1 MNRNYLNEFV
11 DLPLYDDCLSES
23 DYKNYSVFLKKNI
36 LTEMTA
42 EGFADI
48 LKRVV
53 FNKRVLD
60 SDKTT
65 IKIIKDLKKVAQQ
78 TKYERRFGQIIKNGR
93 THPEKSDGEF
103 CDKSTFKDEFSKQ
116 VFPEKDDLAT
126 STTPSAM
133 LDEYLDVFDNNGW
146 LISEADKE
154 GYEEII
160 DQGL

>member
-1 MNRNYLNEFV
+1 MNRNCLNEFV
-11 DLPLYDDCLSES
+11 DLLLYGDCLNES
-23 DYKNYSVFLKKNI
+23 DYKNYSTFLKKNL

-48 LKRVV
+48 LKKVV

-60 SDKTT
+60 SDKAT

-78 TKYERRFGQIIKNGR
+78 TKYERKFSQIIKNGR
-93 THPEKSDGEF
+93 THLEKSNGEF
-103 CDKSTFKDEFSKQ
+103 CDKATFKDEFSKQ
-116 VFPEKDDLAT
+116 VFPEKDDLAA
-126 STTPSAM
+126 STTLSTM
-133 LDEYLDVFDNNGW
+133 LDEYLDVFDDNGW

-160 DQGL
+160 NQEL

>member
-1 MNRNYLNEFV
+1 MNRNYLNELV
-11 DLPLYDDCLSES
+11 DLLLYGDCLSES
-23 DYKNYSVFLKKNI
+23 DYKNYSAFLKKNL

-65 IKIIKDLKKVAQQ
+65 IKLIKDLKKVAQQ
-78 TKYERRFGQIIKNGR
+78 TKYERRFDQIIKNGR
-93 THPEKSDGEF
+93 THLEKSNGEF
-103 CDKSTFKDEFSKQ
+103 CDKATFKDEFSKQ
-116 VFPEKDDLAT
+116 IFLKRDDLST

-133 LDEYLDVFDNNGW
+133 LDEYLTVFDNNGW

-154 GYEEII
+154 SYEEII
-160 DQGL
+160 NKEL

>member
-1 MNRNYLNEFV
+1 MNRNYLNELV
-11 DLPLYDDCLSES
+11 DLLLYGDCLSES
-23 DYKNYSVFLKKNI
+23 DYKNYSAFLKKNL

-65 IKIIKDLKKVAQQ
+65 IKLIKDLKKVAQQ

-93 THPEKSDGEF
+93 THLEKSNGEF
-103 CDKSTFKDEFSKQ
+103 CDKATFKDEFSKQ
-116 VFPEKDDLAT
+116 IFLKRDDLST
-126 STTPSAM
+126 SITPSAM
-133 LDEYLDVFDNNGW
+133 LDEYLTVFDDSGW

-160 DQGL
+160 NKEL

>member
-1 MNRNYLNEFV
+1 MNRNCLNEFV
-11 DLPLYDDCLSES
+11 DLLLYGNCLSES
-23 DYKNYSVFLKKNI
+23 DYKNYSTYLKKNL

-42 EGFADI
+42 EGFADV

-53 FNKRVLD
+53 FNKRVLN
-60 SDKTT
+60 SDKAT

-78 TKYERRFGQIIKNGR
+78 TKYERKFGQIIKNGR
-93 THPEKSDGEF
+93 THLEKSNGEF
-103 CDKSTFKDEFSKQ
+103 CDKATFKDEFSKQ

-126 STTPSAM
+126 STTPSTM
-133 LDEYLDVFDNNGW
+133 LDEYLDVFDDNGW

-160 DQGL
+160 SQEL

>member
-1 MNRNYLNEFV
+1 MNKNYLNEFV
-11 DLPLYDDCLSES
+11 DLLLYGDCLNES
-23 DYKNYSVFLKKNI
+23 DYKNYSAFLKKNL

-53 FNKRVLD
+53 FNKRVLN
-60 SDKTT
+60 SDKAT

-93 THPEKSDGEF
+93 THLEKSDGEF
-103 CDKSTFKDEFSKQ
+103 CDKATFKDEFSKQ
-116 VFPEKDDLAT
+116 IFPEKDDLSI

-146 LISEADKE
+146 LISEADRE

-160 DQGL
+160 GQEL

>member
-1 MNRNYLNEFV
+1 MNRNCLNEFV
-11 DLPLYDDCLSES
+11 DLLLYGNCLSES
-23 DYKNYSVFLKKNI
+23 DYKNYSTYLKKNL

-42 EGFADI
+42 EGFADV

-53 FNKRVLD
+53 FNKRVLN
-60 SDKTT
+60 SDKAT

-78 TKYERRFGQIIKNGR
+78 TKYERKFGQIIKNGR
-93 THPEKSDGEF
+93 THLEKSNGEF
-103 CDKSTFKDEFSKQ
+103 CDKATFKDEFSKQ

-126 STTPSAM
+126 STTPSTM
-133 LDEYLDVFDNNGW
+133 LDEYLDVFDDNSW

-160 DQGL
+160 SQEL

>member
-1 MNRNYLNEFV
+1 MNRNYLNELV
-11 DLPLYDDCLSES
+11 DLLLYGDCLSES
-23 DYKNYSVFLKKNI
+23 DYKNYSAFLKKNL

-65 IKIIKDLKKVAQQ
+65 IKLIKDLKKVAQQ

-93 THPEKSDGEF
+93 THLEKSNGEF
-103 CDKSTFKDEFSKQ
+103 CDKATFKDEFSKQ
-116 VFPEKDDLAT
+116 IFLKRDDLST

-133 LDEYLDVFDNNGW
+133 LDEYLTVFDDSGW

-160 DQGL
+160 NKEL

>member
-1 MNRNYLNEFV
+1 MNRNYLNELV
-11 DLPLYDDCLSES
+11 DLLLYGDCLSES
-23 DYKNYSVFLKKNI
+23 DYKNYSAFLKKNL

-65 IKIIKDLKKVAQQ
+65 IKLIKDLKKVAQQ

-93 THPEKSDGEF
+93 THLEKSNGEF
-103 CDKSTFKDEFSKQ
+103 CDKATFKDEFSKQ
-116 VFPEKDDLAT
+116 IFLKRDDLSI

-133 LDEYLDVFDNNGW
+133 LDEYLTVFDDSGW

-160 DQGL
+160 NKEL

>member
-65 IKIIKDLKKVAQQ
+65 IKIIKDLKK
-78 TKYERRFGQIIKNGR
+78 
-93 THPEKSDGEF
+93 
-103 CDKSTFKDEFSKQ
+103 
-116 VFPEKDDLAT
+116 
-126 STTPSAM
+126 
-133 LDEYLDVFDNNGW
+133 
-146 LISEADKE
+146 
-154 GYEEII
+154 
-160 DQGL
+160 